1 MALMALAAQAADPDT
16 DALLARLARPP
27 PDTTTFVEVRYSAL
41 VAVPLVAS
49 GVLEHREDGAL
60 VRRVTKPYRET
71 TVLRGENVLLEREG
85 SRPRSFSL
93 DRAPELRGM
102 LASFGALL
110 TGDRAMLDRY
120 FSTTIGGSDAG
131 WRIELKP
138 VDAALRK
145 RLTLVRVDGVQ
156 DLARCFTLTEPDGD
170 ASVMALGVADRAALP
185 ASLEREAAGSMVQ
198 RRGGA
203 LTA

>member
-1 MALMALAAQAADPDT
+1 MLALVALAAQAADPDT

-41 VAVPLVAS
+41 VAAPLVAS
-49 GVLEHREDGAL
+49 GELEHREDGAL
-60 VRRVTKPYRET
+60 VRRVTSPYRET
-71 TVLRGENVLLEREG
+71 TVLRGENVLLQREG

-120 FSTTIGGSDAG
+120 FSTTMRGSDASWG
-131 WRIELKP
+131 WGMPCYAPGRWSATSHLWWP
-138 VDAALRK
+138 WATRSS
-145 RLTLVRVDGVQ
+145 
-156 DLARCFTLTEPDGD
+156 
-170 ASVMALGVADRAALP
+170 ASMPSRT
-185 ASLEREAAGSMVQ
+185 SSAG
-198 RRGGA
+198 
-203 LTA
+203 

>member
-1 MALMALAAQAADPDT
+1 MLALVALAAQAADPDT

-41 VAVPLVAS
+41 VAAPLVAS
-49 GVLEHREDGAL
+49 GELEHREDGAL
-60 VRRVTKPYRET
+60 VRRVTSPYRET
-71 TVLRGENVLLEREG
+71 TVLRGENVLLQREG

-120 FSTTIGGSDAG
+120 FSTTMRGSDAS

-138 VDAALRK
+138 VDAALLK
-145 RLTLVRVDGVQ
+145 RLALVQVDGIQ
-156 DLARCFTLTEPDGD
+156 DRARCFTLTEPDGD

-185 ASLEREAAGSMVQ
+185 PSLEREALARWCSGEAE
-198 RRGGA
+198 R
-203 LTA
+203 